1 MNGSTFYNKIVTY
14 IYISY
19 DSNTHFFHG
28 NISTH
33 NWPAPNVSGFIAQL
47 VEHRTGIA
55 RSRVQTPLKS
65 WIFFFFQASLRNC
78 LNCVYCNDHF
88 FIFKIVTATN
98 FSFAWSYPIK
108 SRCRAAR
115 IHCNNQA
122 YINRLPKRRQLIR
135 ERDSFFAVW
144 SIRVLSAL
152 QLFSSCTKKECST
165 LKILV
170 CLGLTNP
177 MLHITFSFYPCS
189 QTIALDTPSQK
200 IRHPHM
206 AQINGLTYKHLKW
219 EKVRF
224 TMIRSDCLIRFSL

>member
-1 MNGSTFYNKIVTY
+1 MNPQLTCSQRQWLHSSVGRASHPYREVTGSN
-14 IYISY
+14 
-19 DSNTHFFHG
+19 
-28 NISTH
+28 
-33 NWPAPNVSGFIAQL
+33 P
-47 VEHRTGIA
+47 VE
-55 RSRVQTPLKS
+55 VLN
-65 WIFFFFQASLRNC
+65 FFFQASFRNC
-78 LNCVYCNDHF
+78 INCVHCDDHF

-115 IHCNNQA
+115 IHCSNQA

-165 LKILV
+165 QKILV
-170 CLGLTNP
+170 CLSLTNP

-224 TMIRSDCLIRFSL
+224 TMIIRSDCLLRFSL

>member
-1 MNGSTFYNKIVTY
+1 MNSSPFCNKIVTY

-19 DSNTHFFHG
+19 NSNTHFFHG

-33 NWPAPNVSGFIAQL
+33 NWPAPNVSGFVAQL
-47 VEHRTGIA
+47 VEHHTRIA

-65 WIFFFFQASLRNC
+65 WIFFFQASLRNC
-78 LNCVYCNDHF
+78 INCVYCDDHF

-98 FSFAWSYPIK
+98 FIFAWSYPIK

-152 QLFSSCTKKECST
+152 QLFFSCTKKECST
-165 LKILV
+165 QKILV

-206 AQINGLTYKHLKW
+206 VQINGLTYKHLKW
-219 EKVRF
+219 EEVRF